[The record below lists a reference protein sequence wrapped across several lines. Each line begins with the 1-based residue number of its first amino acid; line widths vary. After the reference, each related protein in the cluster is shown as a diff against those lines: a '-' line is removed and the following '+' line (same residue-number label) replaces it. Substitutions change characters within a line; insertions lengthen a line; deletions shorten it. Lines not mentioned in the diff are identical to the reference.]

1 MYYDS
6 VKHLLTLST
15 IFAKRFITDVWQVL
29 RLSASFW
36 SLAYL
41 QLCQIS
47 KMECFTRI
55 FNGLSVSYFRKTLHL
70 RCLTGFWNL
79 IGFDGRKQSKF
90 SITVTFFKMLEKS
103 CQFTRERVLLTKCS
117 DLRILFLMISGGVE
131 VINSLQFPVLPR
143 YFTILWDSLANGLP
157 VLYYQS
163 SVKCLRAL
171 LIKRNNC

>member
-117 DLRILFLMISGGVE
+117 DLGYFFWWFQEEQKLLILFNSRFYQDISRFYG
-131 VINSLQFPVLPR
+131 ILWQMACLF
-143 YFTILWDSLANGLP
+143 FTISLVLNVY
-157 VLYYQS
+157 VLY
-163 SVKCLRAL
+163 L
-171 LIKRNNC
+171 